1 MMRRTDNII
10 GIEWDVANGDG
21 RAGATTGGQG
31 RVRGRVR
38 LLMLRRKRS
47 CRVPPG
53 RLHKLCGV
61 PRSNVISRHSFPHPH
76 QAHTPSASV
85 AAAYFSLFTC
95 GECGKVSESG
105 HRIANLFTFRT
116 LAWKPHLGLA
126 SRVPCTD
133 YYITQHQQNLQALR
147 RVVVR

>member
-1 MMRRTDNII
+1 MRRTDNII

-38 LLMLRRKRS
+38 L
-47 CRVPPG
+47 C
-53 RLHKLCGV
+53 CGAKEV
-61 PRSNVISRHSFPHPH
+61 VESLPADFTNFVESHAVTLYHVTPSRIPH

-95 GECGKVSESG
+95 GECGKASESG
-105 HRIANLFTFRT
+105 HRIANLFTFHT

>member
-1 MMRRTDNII
+1 MRRTDNII

-38 LLMLRRKRS
+38 L
-47 CRVPPG
+47 C
-53 RLHKLCGV
+53 CGAKEV
-61 PRSNVISRHSFPHPH
+61 VESLPVDCTNFVESHAVTLYHVTPSPIPH

-105 HRIANLFTFRT
+105 HRIANLFTFHT

-126 SRVPCTD
+126 SRAPCID

-147 RVVVR
+147 RVVLR